1 MNNPKDDDKKQ
12 ETEQEERIS
21 IELDDLDELS
31 NEELMDLLNQLSDNG
46 LSKKEKF
53 LHSIKSFVIFL
64 CKDLIISLLLV
75 FMLNSFFN
83 IIQSNL
89 TEFFIYFGIY
99 YIIDVIFNRYFDFK
113 FPLIKLISF
122 GIINFIITL
131 LAFVMSGIICKQ
143 LLIISF
149 KDFVICL
156 VVVVIYVLI
165 KNFVLRYMNKLFKKG
180 KKNDSIN

>member
-1 MNNPKDDDKKQ
+1 MLCFKVTK
-12 ETEQEERIS
+12 
-21 IELDDLDELS
+21 
-31 NEELMDLLNQLSDNG
+31 NESFG